1 MKKRLLKAAAAFI
14 ILAVFLWSPFSNYP
28 VSLAVMK
35 IYSGIHEHDS
45 IMAEKGIELRIP
57 GGGVTWEKDWY
68 PFVMTFNDDAGF
80 RRFTGEADVKLTI
93 LYNFPAF
100 DLLKGCSRLYDPAS
114 PYYNGFYGAYLVCY
128 EDDDEEEDNAAGAD
142 GTDAAEHTDAAVDEG
157 GTNGA
162 EHTGG
167 KGRAGESGA
176 AYGFLP
182 DGSLDL
188 MTVAQVPQFDF
199 QKLVLQD
206 FGIGRDQMV
215 FDWEVSKSRQNVSYL
230 GIDGWTRVDAELS
243 VNGTWH
249 EADQFRRSYLQYGL
263 PRYDLLEYSL
273 PGEAFAPVEMTGRVY
288 GRYFEE
294 WDTSIFFYVLAS
306 DPAVLEDCDREIL
319 SQSSLGSSERP

>member
-1 MKKRLLKAAAAFI
+1 MTR
-14 ILAVFLWSPFSNYP
+14 
-28 VSLAVMK
+28 
-35 IYSGIHEHDS
+35 
-45 IMAEKGIELRIP
+45 
-57 GGGVTWEKDWY
+57 EKDWY

-80 RRFTGEADVKLTI
+80 RRFTGAPDVKLTI

-128 EDDDEEEDNAAGAD
+128 EDDDEEA
-142 GTDAAEHTDAAVDEG
+142 
-157 GTNGA
+157 
-162 EHTGG
+162 
-167 KGRAGESGA
+167 SGA

-230 GIDGWTRVDAELS
+230 GIDGWTRADAELS

-249 EADQFRRSYLQYGL
+249 EADQFHRSYLQYGP

-273 PGEAFAPVEMTGRVY
+273 PEEPFAPVEMTGRVY

-294 WDTSIFFYVLAS
+294 WDTSIFVYVLSS